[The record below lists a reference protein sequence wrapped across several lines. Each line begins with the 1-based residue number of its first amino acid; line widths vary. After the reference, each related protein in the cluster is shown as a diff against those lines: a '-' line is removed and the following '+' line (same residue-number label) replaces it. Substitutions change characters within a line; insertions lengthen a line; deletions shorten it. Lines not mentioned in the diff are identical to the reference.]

1 MRADQRAVRVLP
13 SRARQRFPRSRR
25 IAERA
30 EFELLFGSPRVGN
43 RWFVVH
49 CRKTVGNCSRL
60 GLVVS
65 KRVEPK
71 AHARNHVK
79 RMIRE
84 EFRRVVPEDSPVNMI
99 VRLRRGLQGA
109 DNGDLRGGLGQ
120 LLREVKDA
128 TIVD

>member
-1 MRADQRAVRVLP
+1 M
-13 SRARQRFPRSRR
+13 
-25 IAERA
+25 
-30 EFELLFGSPRVGN
+30 
-43 RWFVVH
+43 
-49 CRKTVGNCSRL
+49 
-60 GLVVS
+60 
-65 KRVEPK
+65 EPK